1 MEHFFIG
8 LRLANL
14 IIPGDPDH
22 LTLNTPA
29 GSWKFRKDPRFNDS
43 KAAILNNGMTTA
55 ETYSICF
62 EGSYT
67 GSRAAAM
74 DAADAEL
81 IPLCL
86 AASYLTALSVTP
98 TGSLPSSQ
106 VSFISVG
113 PHFPRARSMGS
124 GFPVTDDAIEFAG
137 LMEAFVRAY
146 AGAGV
151 VEKIRLIAHH
161 FLDAL
166 AFWSL
171 EDLVL
176 STTTI
181 LEIIAVTAKSQAS
194 PGTQINNF
202 NDRMIFAAS
211 RFNLPIL
218 PPDFR
223 NMRNDL
229 IHEGTLSGTR
239 FQDKDATACGI
250 AAAEALDWIDR
261 YVFAALQLGPIP
273 LPRFAR
279 EGFRGVN
286 SFSL

>member
-8 LRLANL
+8 HWLANL

-22 LTLNTPA
+22 LTINTPA
-29 GSWKFRKDPRFNDS
+29 GSWQFKKVSKFNDS
-43 KAAILNNGMTTA
+43 KAAILNKGMTA
-55 ETYSICF
+55 ETYSIVF
-62 EGSYT
+62 EGNYT

-98 TGSLPSSQ
+98 TRSLPSSE
-106 VSFISVG
+106 VSFVSVG
-113 PHFPRARSMGS
+113 HHFPRARSMGS
-124 GFPVTDDAIEFAG
+124 GFPVTNDAAEFAG

-151 VEKIRLIAHH
+151 VEKMRLISHH

-181 LEIIAVTAKSQAS
+181 LEIIAATAKSQTS
-194 PGTQINNF
+194 PNTPIRNF
-202 NDRMIFAAS
+202 NEQMKFAAS

-239 FQDKDATACGI
+239 FPDKDATACGI
-250 AAAEALDWIDR
+250 AAAEALDWIDS

-273 LPRFAR
+273 STRFAR

-286 SFSL
+286 CFSL